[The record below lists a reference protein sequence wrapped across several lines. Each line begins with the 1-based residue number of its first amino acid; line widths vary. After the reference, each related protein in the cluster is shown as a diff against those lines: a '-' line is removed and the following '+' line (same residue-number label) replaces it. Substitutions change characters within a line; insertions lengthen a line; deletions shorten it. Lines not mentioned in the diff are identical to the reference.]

1 MLSPSNTSLFTPHA
15 LLPDGWAHDVLLTW
29 NAQGQLTAVQAQAPQ
44 EARGGVLHTEHP
56 VIPGMPNLHSHAF
69 QRAFAGL
76 TETRGAHQDSFW
88 SWRTL
93 MYRFASQMSPQTLQ
107 DVATWLYA
115 EMLEAGYTSVCE
127 FHYLHHKAD
136 GTPYANST
144 DMSMALLAAAQA
156 TGIGLTLLP
165 VLYQTAGFG
174 AQPARSEQKRFLLE
188 TDAMLALLV
197 RLQVPCE
204 TQGAALGLAPH
215 SLRAVPHASLRHALQ
230 GLDQLNAQAPIHIH
244 IAEQSAEVKACLEWS
259 GQRPVQWLCDNA
271 NVNAR
276 WCLVHATHL
285 NDEEAKRAAQSGAV
299 AGLCPSTEAN
309 LGDGIFEMPRWLQSG
324 GAWGVGSDSHV
335 LVDAAEELMLLEYSQ
350 RLALGERNVLASS
363 HQLDVATYMTLA
375 AVAGGAQASARP
387 IAGLAVGQKADFV
400 LLDTQ
405 APALPGLSRPQDM
418 LSAHVFGASRSR
430 SIAQVW
436 VGGMAVV
443 QEKRHA
449 LHDEALA
456 AFARVRSNLA
466 KAV

>member
-1 MLSPSNTSLFTPHA
+1 MPFAPNASLFTPYA
-15 LLPDGWAHDVLLTW
+15 LLPSGWAHNVLLAW
-29 NAQGQLTAVQAQAPQ
+29 NEQGQLTSVQVQAPK
-44 EARGGVLHTEHP
+44 EARVGALHTELP

-76 TETRGAHQDSFW
+76 TETRGAGQDSFW

-93 MYRFASQMSPQTLQ
+93 MYRFASHLDPQSLQ

-127 FHYLHHKAD
+127 FHYLHHQAD
-136 GTPYANST
+136 GKPYADSA
-144 DMSMALLAAAQA
+144 DMSKALLAAAQI
-156 TGIGLTLLP
+156 TGMGLTLLP

-174 AQPARSEQKRFLLE
+174 AQPARAEQRRFLLE
-188 TDAMLALLV
+188 TDAMLHLLAQ
-197 RLQVPCE
+197 LQTPCAA
-204 TQGAALGLAPH
+204 QGAALGWAPH
-215 SLRAVPHASLRHALQ
+215 SLRAVPPESLHHALQ
-230 GLDQLNAQAPIHIH
+230 GLDRMNPLAPIHIH
-244 IAEQSAEVKACLEWS
+244 IAEQQAEVQACLQWS
-259 GQRPVQWLCDNA
+259 GLRPVQWLCENA
-271 NVNAR
+271 NLNAR
-276 WCLVHATHL
+276 WCLVHATHMST
-285 NDEEAKRAAQSGAV
+285 EEAERAAQSGAV

-309 LGDGIFEMPRWLQSG
+309 LGDGIFDVPRWQRAS

-350 RLALGERNVLASS
+350 RLALGERNVLTSAQ
-363 HQLDVATYMTLA
+363 HVDAATHLTLA

-405 APALPGLSRPQDM
+405 TAALTGLSRPEDM
-418 LSAHVFGASRSR
+418 LSAHVFGASRTNC
-430 SIAQVW
+430 IAQVW
-436 VGGMAVV
+436 VAGKAVV

-449 LHDEALA
+449 LHEQALA
-456 AFARVRSNLA
+456 GFARVRSNLA